1 MKLYSNSGKYSS
13 GAAGGSKRP
22 RTVPPVKTNPAS
34 APADPVQ
41 APVSSVTAPKPTP
54 KQQAIRKKRKAKQRR
69 NRRIIIGGI
78 LIFLFIMLDVFLFL
92 GIRKLKVVSD
102 FRKLIKEVQ
111 QLEENEQSVIPED
124 VYIPETEP
132 VTEENGETVPAVTEP
147 PVKTILPK
155 YAELYLR
162 NTEFYGWVE
171 IPGTK
176 LNYPVMR
183 SFENND
189 EYLYANFD
197 GEYSYAGIPFADY
210 KCSHESDNLLIY
222 GHNMKDGTM
231 FRELMK
237 YEKESYWKKHPTI
250 MFSDL
255 YEDYEYEVLAAFY
268 DRVYLKTDTCF
279 KFYQFI
285 DAADEADFD
294 YAISQFK
301 EKSIYD
307 TGVDAQYG
315 DKLITLITCAYHEEN
330 GRFVVVAR
338 RK

>member
-1 MKLYSNSGKYSS
+1 MKFVNSSGKYTTNSKSS
-13 GAAGGSKRP
+13 KLSATDDSSL
-22 RTVPPVKTNPAS
+22 RTYEQKV
-34 APADPVQ
+34 
-41 APVSSVTAPKPTP
+41 
-54 KQQAIRKKRKAKQRR
+54 RKKSPKRKQRR
-69 NRRIIIGGI
+69 NRQILLGGV
-78 LIFLFIMLDVFLFL
+78 LIFIVIMISTLLFFA
-92 GIRKLKVVSD
+92 IRKSKAVGD

-111 QLEENEQSVIPED
+111 QVEKNDLSVIPD
-124 VYIPETEP
+124 DAYIPRTEP
-132 VTEENGETVPAVTEP
+132 TTNVSNETVPAETEP
-147 PVKTILPK
+147 LVKTILPK
-155 YAELYLR
+155 YADLYLR
-162 NTEFYGWVE
+162 NTEFYGWIE
-171 IPGTK
+171 IEGTK
-176 LNYPVMR
+176 INYPVMR

-197 GEYSYAGIPFADY
+197 GEYSYAGIPFVDY

-231 FRELMK
+231 FRDLIK
-237 YEKESYWKKHPTI
+237 YEKESYWEKHPTI
-250 MFSDL
+250 VFSDL

-285 DAADEADFD
+285 DAADAEDFD
-294 YAISQFK
+294 YAIFQFK
-301 EKSIYD
+301 AKSIYD
-307 TGVDAQYG
+307 TGVEAEYG

>member
-1 MKLYSNSGKYSS
+1 MPAALEVMPVAAEPAQAAASS
-13 GAAGGSKRP
+13 AA
-22 RTVPPVKTNPAS
+22 
-34 APADPVQ
+34 
-41 APVSSVTAPKPTP
+41 APKLTP
-54 KQQAIRKKRKAKQRR
+54 QQKAKLKRRRAKARR
-69 NRRIIIGGI
+69 NRRIVLGGVLVFLAI
-78 LIFLFIMLDVFLFL
+78 MLGTFLFF
-92 GIRKLKVVSD
+92 GIRKSKAVND

-111 QLEENEQSVIPED
+111 RFEENDLPVIPND
-124 VYIPETEP
+124 VYMPQTEFGAN
-132 VTEENGETVPAVTEP
+132 VSGETVPAETNP

-155 YAELYLR
+155 YTNLYLR
-162 NTEFYGWVE
+162 NTEFYGWIE
-171 IPGTK
+171 IAGTK
-176 LNYPVMR
+176 INYPVMR

-197 GEYSYAGIPFADY
+197 GEYSYAGIPFVDY

-231 FRELMK
+231 FRDLIK

-307 TGVDAQYG
+307 TGVEADYG
-315 DKLITLITCAYHEEN
+315 DKLITLITCAYQEDN